1 MPKPREAPSTA
12 AVLCRFALAVSH
24 TKAPEDWRTPQNGVS
39 LLALKKKR
47 AAARRPGAD
56 TQMPLVRFSR
66 DLLQLNSEP
75 DAYGKKL
82 GTLAANE

>member
-1 MPKPREAPSTA
+1 
-12 AVLCRFALAVSH
+12 
-24 TKAPEDWRTPQNGVS
+24 
-39 LLALKKKR
+39 
-47 AAARRPGAD
+47 
-56 TQMPLVRFSR
+56 MPLVRFSR